1 MLRVKKLAYTLALI
15 FVYLFSMLAI
25 VVMAAPTKENVWET
39 MAPLPETRGGVRAA
53 AANGKIYVMSGLRNF
68 EYDPAINEWAPKT
81 PMPTP
86 RYWFAITVYQNKIY
100 TLGGRLGWTQED
112 GTVDSN
118 ANEVYDPATD
128 TWQILSSMP
137 TNISDINA
145 NVVNGKIYM
154 IGGVNHQF
162 PSLSMNEMYDV
173 ARDEWT
179 NRTTMPYPV
188 SSYASAVVNNRIYII
203 GGFGLGNNQTQIYEP
218 QTDSWSL
225 GTPALTSVFHAAAGA
240 TTGIMAPKRIY
251 VIGGT
256 TGEGGMFAVGTNL
269 TQVYDPENDAWT
281 YREPMPTARLAL
293 TVAVLNDQIYAIA
306 GNSQMVFSPYLNT
319 NQRYTPFEY
328 GTPDPTY
335 DGIAPEITLK
345 SPKNETYYSSS
356 VNLQFTV
363 NEQVSW
369 INYKLDNKTIDV
381 SGDTTISGLSLG
393 PHSLTLYAIDNSGN
407 LGISETIY
415 FNVEPFPIALVIAS
429 VITVAVLVIGLV
441 VYFKKRRHFTDPS
454 V

>member
-1 MLRVKKLAYTLALI
+1 VKKLAYTLALI
-15 FVYLFSMLAI
+15 FVYLFSMLT
-25 VVMAAPTKENVWET
+25 MAVKATPTKENEWES
-39 MAPLPETRGGVRAA
+39 MAPLPETRGGIRAA
-53 AANGKIYVMSGLRNF
+53 AVNGKIYVMSGLRNF
-68 EYDPAINEWAPKT
+68 EYDPAINEWTSKT

-128 TWQILSSMP
+128 TWQILSSIP

-162 PSLSMNEMYDV
+162 PSLSINEMYDV
-173 ARDEWT
+173 VRDEWT

-188 SSYASAVVNNRIYII
+188 SSYASAVVDNRIYIM
-203 GGFGLGNNQTQIYEP
+203 GGFGLGSNQTQIYDP

-251 VIGGT
+251 VVGGT
-256 TGEGGMFAVGTNL
+256 TGEGGMFAVGTTLN
-269 TQVYDPENDAWT
+269 QVYDPKNDSWT
-281 YREPMPTARLAL
+281 LGEPMPTARLAL

-319 NQRYTPFEY
+319 NQRYTPFGY

-335 DGIAPEITLK
+335 DDIAPEITLK

-356 VNLQFTV
+356 VNLQFSV
-363 NEQVSW
+363 NEQVTW
-369 INYKLDNKTIDV
+369 ISYKLDNVTIDI

-393 PHSLTLYAIDNSGN
+393 THLLTLYAIDNSGN
-407 LGISETIY
+407 LGTSETVY
-415 FNVEPFPIALVIAS
+415 FTVEEPFPILLVATAS
-429 VITVAVLVIGLV
+429 SVAIVGVFAVFLLIRKHKHWTL
-441 VYFKKRRHFTDPS
+441 Y
-454 V
+454 